1 MQPTQ
6 SQHTETDVRTF
17 RQDVDALL
25 QRLLTFTPS
34 RELALVRTKL
44 EEAKMWAGKE
54 LGNLGVQLPPQYADN
69 ARLGSQNVVT
79 PQVEAPAVE
88 QSEVPAPVQETV
100 VSVQP
105 TEQPTASDT
114 VTA

>member
-1 MQPTQ
+1 MQPTP
-6 SQHTETDVRTF
+6 QHTETDVRTL

-69 ARLGSQNVVT
+69 APATEQNVT
-79 PQVEAPAVE
+79 AQVETPTVE
-88 QSEVPAPVQETV
+88 PPVVPAPVEEPPV
-100 VSVQP
+100 APVQP
-105 TEQPTASDT
+105 TEQPSVSDT
-114 VTA
+114 ITA